1 MSIYKLLT
9 STAFTLSIFMSSALL
24 ADGNNSDIEAEMAA
38 FNDRFNQ
45 VVADRDVEGFLSLY
59 AEDTIWI
66 APATPPVVGHGE
78 PRATIQF
85 IIEKEGALT
94 HTVDTLFISD
104 DETQVVMIGTA
115 DVLVEQVGMDVDGT
129 YLFVLER
136 HEGNWIIVTD
146 MWHQHTGK

>member
-1 MSIYKLLT
+1 MSMYKLLI
-9 STAFTLSIFMSSALL
+9 STVFTVSIIMSSSLS
-24 ADGNNSDIEAEMAA
+24 ADGKTNNIDAEMAA

-45 VVADRDVEGFLSLY
+45 VVADKDIEGFLSLY
-59 AEDTIWI
+59 AEDTLWI

-78 PRATIQF
+78 PRALFQF
-85 IIEKEGALT
+85 IIEKEGSLT

-115 DVLVEQVGMDVDGT
+115 DVLVEQAGMDVDGT

-136 HEGNWIIVTD
+136 HEDSWIILTD
-146 MWHQHTGK
+146 MWHQHTGT